1 MSLKLAIFA
10 HNPELIF
17 PASLSLC
24 LDHEIPIDK
33 AFGMCWSFR
42 TLAQVG
48 RQLSSEL
55 VGSEETQLNPLCLHS
70 RHHLPTFL
78 PGNIPDSSWL
88 PSVERSIHLKSNQPE
103 KPVFQLNLTIFHQ
116 DTERLVLERFKQPR
130 NPREPEVS
138 TTSYSFSI
146 PETPRIGLHAS
157 SLLWSGRNRGGNMCG
172 GQAKEVR
179 SAQQEWK
186 PEIRRDLSQPLLF
199 VSLSE

>member
-1 MSLKLAIFA
+1 
-10 HNPELIF
+10 
-17 PASLSLC
+17 
-24 LDHEIPIDK
+24 
-33 AFGMCWSFR
+33 MCWSFR
-42 TLAQVG
+42 TLAEVG

-55 VGSEETQLNPLCLHS
+55 VGSEAQLNPLCLS
-70 RHHLPTFL
+70 GRHHLPTFL

-116 DTERLVLERFKQPR
+116 DTERLVLEWFKQPR
-130 NPREPEVS
+130 NPRGARR

-146 PETPRIGLHAS
+146 TETARIGLHAS

-186 PEIRRDLSQPLLF
+186 PENWRDRLSGT
-199 VSLSE
+199 SLSVFLNEREEDLLPGSAAVFYSHFEWI